1 MQKAMPGDEG
11 TRATIVA
18 ALIVSG
24 AVRFS
29 ETDSNVDGQA
39 EHLHRVRLFVDAV
52 MKTVVLPEHY

>member
-1 MQKAMPGDEG
+1 MQKAMPGDPD

-29 ETDSNVDGQA
+29 ETDSTGQG
-39 EHLHRVRLFVDAV
+39 EYLHRVRMFVDAL
-52 MKTVVLPEHY
+52 MEKVVLPEHY

>member
-1 MQKAMPGDEG
+1 MQKAMPGDAD

-29 ETDSNVDGQA
+29 EIDASQA
-39 EHLHRVRLFVDAV
+39 EYLRRVRLFVDAL
-52 MKTVVLPEHY
+52 MEKVVLPESY